1 MHYYLSVHPQITQF
15 VVLQSDCQKKK
26 KKPHKNK
33 QVAEKYRDDA
43 HIPPPSPSLN
53 LPLII
58 KKTRLKFPQGSVTTW
73 QSYK

>member
-26 KKPHKNK
+26 THKNK
-33 QVAEKYRDDA
+33 QVTEKNRDVG
-43 HIPPPSPSLN
+43 HIPPPSLSLN

-58 KKTRLKFPQGSVTTW
+58 KKTRLKFPQGIVTT
-73 QSYK
+73 